1 MLQGQ
6 GCTPPGVPLDPA
18 ELERRVLYERDGV
31 IVIDKPWGVPTSGRD
46 LEDPDSLQFALLARH
61 GEMVWA
67 VHQLDA
73 DTSGI
78 NIFVREKRLVPEWQ
92 KRMLFPNGKKTY
104 LAMVHGR
111 VEFDARRIEDAI
123 GVLSELPTRQLG
135 LRADGQRCATVVQV
149 LSRGED
155 SSLLRVNIE
164 TGRTHQIR
172 IHLSSLGHPL
182 LGEDW
187 YREAKSTAH
196 VRQALHAWR
205 MEFADEASPAGFRCP
220 LPADLVGLAAACGLE
235 LPG

>member
-1 MLQGQ
+1 VAQGED
-6 GCTPPGVPLDPA
+6 PFLPNSPLDHA
-18 ELERRVLYERDGV
+18 ELERRILFEREGV
-31 IVIDKPWGVPTSGRD
+31 IVVDKPWGLPSSGRS
-46 LEDPDSLQFALLARH
+46 LEDPDSLQFALMQRH

-78 NIFVREKRLVPEWQ
+78 NIFVRKKPLVPQWQ
-92 KRMLFPNGKKTY
+92 KRMLFPNGRKTY

-111 VEFDARRIEDAI
+111 VEFDARRIEEPI
-123 GVLSELPTRQLG
+123 GVVSEQPTRQLG
-135 LRADGQRCATVVQV
+135 LRTDGQRAVTVVQV
-149 LSRGED
+149 LSRGDD

-172 IHLSSLGHPL
+172 IHLSALGHPL

-187 YREAKSTAH
+187 YRAPKSTTH

-205 MEFADEASPAGFRCP
+205 MEFADGGAPAGFHCP
-220 LPADLVGLAAACGLE
+220 LAADLKALACARDLA
-235 LPG
+235 LP